1 MKIRI
6 LLLLLLISTVSA
18 STKLFI
24 LGTGTPNP
32 NPERMGSSYLVLAN
46 DEPYLFDYGTGV
58 IRRIAAFSPSWGG
71 EYQALEVENLKYA
84 FLTHIHSDHTLGL
97 ADLIITPWIMG
108 RSEPLKIFGPKG
120 AKNMHTNIIKAYQ
133 PDIDY
138 RIYGTQPQNS
148 TGYKVIFNELKDKFV
163 YQDENIKVT
172 AFLNDHGD
180 LQESYGFLIET
191 TDKKILI
198 SGDTAMSKNL
208 ISYGENLDYLI
219 HEIYSQKGFNNKT
232 PDWQKYHQA
241 HHTSPKEVAAIAK
254 LLQPKSLILSHIL
267 FWGSS
272 EQEILDEVKTFY
284 SGKIIV
290 AEDGMIF
297 E

>member
-1 MKIRI
+1 
-6 LLLLLLISTVSA
+6 
-18 STKLFI
+18 
-24 LGTGTPNP
+24 
-32 NPERMGSSYLVLAN
+32 
-46 DEPYLFDYGTGV
+46 
-58 IRRIAAFSPSWGG
+58 
-71 EYQALEVENLKYA
+71 
-84 FLTHIHSDHTLGL
+84 
-97 ADLIITPWIMG
+97 MG

-241 HHTSPKEVAAIAK
+241 HHTGPKEVAEIAN

>member
-6 LLLLLLISTVSA
+6 LLLLLLISTASA

-120 AKNMHTNIIKAYQ
+120 AKNMHANIIKAYQ

-241 HHTSPKEVAAIAK
+241 HHTGPKEVAEIAN

>member
-6 LLLLLLISTVSA
+6 LLLLLLISTASA

-58 IRRIAAFSPSWGG
+58 VRRIASFSPSWGG

-120 AKNMHTNIIKAYQ
+120 AKYMHTNIIKAYQ

-172 AFLNDHGD
+172 AFSNDHGD

-191 TDKKILI
+191 IDKRILI

-208 ISYGENLDYLI
+208 ISYGEDLDYLI
-219 HEIYSQKGFNNKT
+219 HEIYSQKGFDNKT

-241 HHTSPKEVAAIAK
+241 HHTGPKEVAEIAN

>member
-6 LLLLLLISTVSA
+6 LLLLLLISTASA

-58 IRRIAAFSPSWGG
+58 VRRIAAFSPSWGG

-120 AKNMHTNIIKAYQ
+120 AKYMHTNIIKAYQ

-198 SGDTAMSKNL
+198 SGDTTMSKNL

-241 HHTSPKEVAAIAK
+241 HHTGPKDVAEIAN

>member
-6 LLLLLLISTVSA
+6 LLLLLLISTASA

-138 RIYGTQPQNS
+138 RIFGTQPQNS

-241 HHTSPKEVAAIAK
+241 HHTGPKEVAEIAN

-284 SGKIIV
+284 SGNIFV

>member
-6 LLLLLLISTVSA
+6 LLLLLLISTASA

-241 HHTSPKEVAAIAK
+241 HHTGPKEVAEIAN

>member
-6 LLLLLLISTVSA
+6 LILLLLISTASA

-138 RIYGTQPQNS
+138 RIFGTQPQNS

-241 HHTSPKEVAAIAK
+241 HHTGPKEVAEIAN

>member
-6 LLLLLLISTVSA
+6 LLILLLISTASA

-241 HHTSPKEVAAIAK
+241 HHTGPKEVAEIAN

>member
-6 LLLLLLISTVSA
+6 LLLLLLISTASA

-172 AFLNDHGD
+172 AFSNDHGD

-241 HHTSPKEVAAIAK
+241 HHTGPKEVAEIAN

>member
-6 LLLLLLISTVSA
+6 LLLLLLISTASA

-97 ADLIITPWIMG
+97 ADLIIPPWIMG

-138 RIYGTQPQNS
+138 RIFGTQPQNS

-241 HHTSPKEVAAIAK
+241 HHTGPKEVAEIAN

>member
-97 ADLIITPWIMG
+97 ADLIITTWIMG

-241 HHTSPKEVAAIAK
+241 HHTGPKEVAEIAN

>member
-6 LLLLLLISTVSA
+6 LLLLLLISTASA

-148 TGYKVIFNELKDKFV
+148 TGYKVIFNELKDRFV

-180 LQESYGFLIET
+180 LKESYGFLIET

-241 HHTSPKEVAAIAK
+241 HHTGPKEVAEIAN

>member
-6 LLLLLLISTVSA
+6 LLLLLLISTASA

-58 IRRIAAFSPSWGG
+58 VRRIAAFSTSWGG

-219 HEIYSQKGFNNKT
+219 HEIYSQKGFNIKT

-241 HHTSPKEVAAIAK
+241 HHTGPKEVAEIAN

>member
-58 IRRIAAFSPSWGG
+58 VRRIAAFSTSWGG

-241 HHTSPKEVAAIAK
+241 HHTGPKEVAEIAN

>member
-58 IRRIAAFSPSWGG
+58 VRRIAAFSTSWGG

-219 HEIYSQKGFNNKT
+219 HEIYSQKGFNNKN

-241 HHTSPKEVAAIAK
+241 HHTGPKEVAEIAN

>member
-6 LLLLLLISTVSA
+6 LLILLLISTASA

-58 IRRIAAFSPSWGG
+58 VRRIAAFSSSWGG

-198 SGDTAMSKNL
+198 SGDTAMAKNL

-241 HHTSPKEVAAIAK
+241 HHTGPKEVAEIAN

>member
-6 LLLLLLISTVSA
+6 LLLLLLISTASA

-58 IRRIAAFSPSWGG
+58 VRRIAAFSTSWGG

-191 TDKKILI
+191 KDKKILI

-241 HHTSPKEVAAIAK
+241 HHTGPKEVAEIAN

>member
-6 LLLLLLISTVSA
+6 LLLLLLISTASA

-58 IRRIAAFSPSWGG
+58 VRRIASFSPSWGG

-191 TDKKILI
+191 KDKKILI

-241 HHTSPKEVAAIAK
+241 HHTGPKEVAAIAN

>member
-6 LLLLLLISTVSA
+6 LLLLLLISTASA

-97 ADLIITPWIMG
+97 ADLMITPWIMG

-191 TDKKILI
+191 KDKKILI

-241 HHTSPKEVAAIAK
+241 HHTGPKEVAEIAN

>member
-6 LLLLLLISTVSA
+6 LLLLLLISTASA

>member
-6 LLLLLLISTVSA
+6 LLLLLLISTASA

-58 IRRIAAFSPSWGG
+58 VRRIASFSPSWGG

-120 AKNMHTNIIKAYQ
+120 AKYMHTNIIKAYQ

-172 AFLNDHGD
+172 AFSNDHGD

-191 TDKKILI
+191 IDKRILI

-208 ISYGENLDYLI
+208 ISYGEDLDYLI
-219 HEIYSQKGFNNKT
+219 HEIYSQKGFDNKT

-241 HHTSPKEVAAIAK
+241 HHTGPKEVAEIAN

-297 E
+297 D

>member
-1 MKIRI
+1 
-6 LLLLLLISTVSA
+6 
-18 STKLFI
+18 
-24 LGTGTPNP
+24 
-32 NPERMGSSYLVLAN
+32 MGSSYLVLAN

-241 HHTSPKEVAAIAK
+241 HHTGPKEVAEIAN

>member
-6 LLLLLLISTVSA
+6 LLLLLLISTASA

-58 IRRIAAFSPSWGG
+58 VRRIASFSPSWGG

-108 RSEPLKIFGPKG
+108 RTEPLKIFGPKG
-120 AKNMHTNIIKAYQ
+120 AKYMHTNIIKAYQ

-172 AFLNDHGD
+172 AFSNDHGD

-191 TDKKILI
+191 LDKRILI

-208 ISYGENLDYLI
+208 ISYGEDLDYLI

-241 HHTSPKEVAAIAK
+241 HHTGPKEVAEIAN

-284 SGKIIV
+284 SGKIVV

-297 E
+297 D

>member
-6 LLLLLLISTVSA
+6 LLLLLLISTASA

-58 IRRIAAFSPSWGG
+58 VRRIASFSPSWGG

-120 AKNMHTNIIKAYQ
+120 AKYMHTNIIKAYQ

-191 TDKKILI
+191 NDKKILI

-241 HHTSPKEVAAIAK
+241 HHTGPKDVAEIAN

-297 E
+297 D

>member
-6 LLLLLLISTVSA
+6 LLLLLLIPTASA

-241 HHTSPKEVAAIAK
+241 HHTGPKEVAEIAN
-254 LLQPKSLILSHIL
+254 LLQPKSLILSHTL

>member
-58 IRRIAAFSPSWGG
+58 VRRIAAFSTSWGG

-163 YQDENIKVT
+163 YEDENIKVT

-241 HHTSPKEVAAIAK
+241 HHTGPKEVAEIAN

>member
-58 IRRIAAFSPSWGG
+58 VRRIASFSPSWGG
-71 EYQALEVENLKYA
+71 EYQALEVENLKFA

-138 RIYGTQPQNS
+138 RIYGTQPQNN
-148 TGYKVIFNELKDKFV
+148 TGYKVIFSELKDKFV

-191 TDKKILI
+191 NDKKILI
-198 SGDTAMSKNL
+198 SGDTCL
-208 ISYGENLDYLI
+208 LY
-219 HEIYSQKGFNNKT
+219 
-232 PDWQKYHQA
+232 
-241 HHTSPKEVAAIAK
+241 TSPS
-254 LLQPKSLILSHIL
+254 PR
-267 FWGSS
+267 
-272 EQEILDEVKTFY
+272 D
-284 SGKIIV
+284 
-290 AEDGMIF
+290 
-297 E
+297 

>member
-241 HHTSPKEVAAIAK
+241 HHTGPKEVAEIAN

-284 SGKIIV
+284 SGKIVV

>member
-1 MKIRI
+1 MKIRT
-6 LLLLLLISTVSA
+6 LLLLLLISTASA

-241 HHTSPKEVAAIAK
+241 HHTGPKEVAEIAN

>member
-6 LLLLLLISTVSA
+6 LLLLLLISTASA

-58 IRRIAAFSPSWGG
+58 VRRIAAFSTSWGG

>member
-6 LLLLLLISTVSA
+6 LLLLLLISTASA

-138 RIYGTQPQNS
+138 RIFGTQPQNS

-241 HHTSPKEVAAIAK
+241 HHTGPKEVAEIAN

-272 EQEILDEVKTFY
+272 EQDILDEVKTFY

>member
-6 LLLLLLISTVSA
+6 LLLLLLISTASA

-58 IRRIAAFSPSWGG
+58 VRRIAAFSTSWGG

-241 HHTSPKEVAAIAK
+241 HHTGPKEVAEIAN
-254 LLQPKSLILSHIL
+254 LLQPK
-267 FWGSS
+267 
-272 EQEILDEVKTFY
+272 T
-284 SGKIIV
+284 
-290 AEDGMIF
+290 
-297 E
+297 

>member
-6 LLLLLLISTVSA
+6 LLLLLLISTASA

-172 AFLNDHGD
+172 AFSNDHGD

-191 TDKKILI
+191 LDKRILI

-208 ISYGENLDYLI
+208 ISYGEDLDYLI

-241 HHTSPKEVAAIAK
+241 HHTGPKEVAEIAN

>member
-6 LLLLLLISTVSA
+6 LLLLLLISTASA

-58 IRRIAAFSPSWGG
+58 VRRIAAFSPSWGG

-241 HHTSPKEVAAIAK
+241 HHTGPKEVAEIAN

>member
-6 LLLLLLISTVSA
+6 LLLLLLISTASA

-24 LGTGTPNP
+24 LATGTPIP
-32 NPERMGSSYLVLAN
+32 IPEWMGSSYLVLAN

-58 IRRIAAFSPSWGG
+58 IRRIASFSPSSGG
-71 EYQALEVENLKYA
+71 EYQALEVEILKYA

-241 HHTSPKEVAAIAK
+241 HHTGPKEVAEIAN

-284 SGKIIV
+284 SGKIVV

>member
-6 LLLLLLISTVSA
+6 LLLLLLISTASA

-58 IRRIAAFSPSWGG
+58 VRRIAAFSTSWGG
-71 EYQALEVENLKYA
+71 KYQALEVENLKYA

-241 HHTSPKEVAAIAK
+241 HHTGPKEVAEIAN

>member
-6 LLLLLLISTVSA
+6 LLLLLLISTASA

-138 RIYGTQPQNS
+138 RIFGTQPQNS

-191 TDKKILI
+191 SDKKILI

-241 HHTSPKEVAAIAK
+241 HHTGPREVAEIAN

>member
-6 LLLLLLISTVSA
+6 LLLLLLISTASA

-138 RIYGTQPQNS
+138 RIFGTQPQNS